1 MDDRFPSVRDP
12 LNRRR
17 DVGAV
22 PVAIVSFFSTEA
34 VFDEISPDSEV
45 DVSKLDVRATDAR
58 VEDEDANDAP
68 ETVRRIARKEFFI
81 ER

>member
-22 PVAIVSFFSTEA
+22 PVAIVSFSTEA

-45 DVSKLDVRATDAR
+45 NVSKLDVRATTAR

>member
-17 DVGAV
+17 GVECRARRM
-22 PVAIVSFFSTEA
+22 VSFFSTET

-45 DVSKLDVRATDAR
+45 HVSKLDVRATNAR